1 MNKIIKKTI
10 NPISDKGKSNE
21 PLDCNGNPIDPNKE
35 YIGDKFK
42 VPMLSPDSSFY
53 KNNSTII
60 LFGRPQKTKVQEKPK
75 TKFEEFLNRAPIS
88 FGNEDEMD

>member
-1 MNKIIKKTI
+1 MKKKEKNTKDQ
-10 NPISDKGKSNE
+10 ISDKANTNE

-53 KNNSTII
+53 KNNSTLI
-60 LFGRPQKTKVQEKPK
+60 LFGRKKRTNVQEKPK
-75 TKFEEFLNRAPIS
+75 INFEEFLNRAPIS
-88 FGNEDEMD
+88 FDNEE